1 MIYPAVSKACRR
13 SLGNLFLAPRMMMF
27 TTSGGAWK
35 STRVAFR
42 TIKNNSPTT
51 TRGEGRGRRSFS
63 TALPHQTEPSAFA
76 SLHKG
81 GVGSSGVVE
90 EADKAIAYWLLGMSG
105 LVAAMVTIG
114 GVTRLTRSGLSMT
127 DWSITGRMPPTTQ
140 ERWEEEFEIYKQF
153 PEYQQRKSMTLDEF
167 KFIFWWEYGH
177 RMMGRFLGVAFTG
190 PLVYFAARGKIP
202 RWLAP
207 RLGGL
212 FALGGMQGLIGW
224 WMVKSGLDV
233 DTSSARGDMTQEI
246 RVSPYR
252 LATHLSMAFTTYTA
266 LLWTAM
272 DILNPAR
279 VAQTR
284 AAQINNPQILKHAA
298 FLRRFALGN
307 TALIAT
313 TVLSGA
319 YVAGN
324 DAGRAYNSFPK
335 MGDEWI
341 PSEILALS
349 PVWKNFTE
357 NTATVQFD
365 HRVLAMSS
373 LASIATMYGQARYN
387 LNGTF
392 WKAAPPYVR
401 LIFNKIA
408 VMSAAQ
414 VGLGISTLLL
424 YVPVPL
430 AAVHQAGSLVLLT
443 FSLATAHSLKFAKYA
458 PHLTKVAGKV
468 VS

>member
-1 MIYPAVSKACRR
+1 MSKKNTTVI
-13 SLGNLFLAPRMMMF
+13 SK
-27 TTSGGAWK
+27 TTSK
-35 STRVAFR
+35 RF
-42 TIKNNSPTT
+42 
-51 TRGEGRGRRSFS
+51 FS
-63 TALPHQTEPSAFA
+63 TALPHQAETSTFA
-76 SLHKG
+76 GLRHN
-81 GVGSSGVVE
+81 GVNHSGVVE
-90 EADKAIAYWLLGMSG
+90 EAEKSIAYWLLGMSG
-105 LVAAMVTIG
+105 LVAAMVSVG
-114 GVTRLTRSGLSMT
+114 GITRLTRSGLSMT
-127 DWSITGRMPPTTQ
+127 DWSITGRLPPTTQ

-190 PLVYFAARGKIP
+190 PMIYFVARKKIP

-207 RLGGL
+207 RLAGL
-212 FALGGMQGLIGW
+212 FTLGGMQGLIGW
-224 WMVKSGLDV
+224 WMVKSGLDIE
-233 DTSSARGDMTQEI
+233 TSSARGDKTQEI

-279 VAQTR
+279 VAQAT
-284 AAQINNPQILKHAA
+284 AAQINNPQILKHAL
-298 FLRRFALGN
+298 FLRSFALGN

-335 MGDEWI
+335 MGDEWV
-341 PSEILALS
+341 PSEILALR
-349 PVWKNFTE
+349 PIWKNFTE

-365 HRVLAMSS
+365 HRILALTS
-373 LASIATMYGQARYN
+373 LASTATMYGQARYN
-387 LNGTF
+387 LNGMF
-392 WKAAPPYVR
+392 WKAVPSYVR

-424 YVPVPL
+424 YVPIPL
-430 AAVHQAGSLVLLT
+430 AAVHQAGSLLLLT
-443 FSLATAHSLKFAKYA
+443 FSLGTAHSLKFAKYA
-458 PHLTKVAGKV
+458 PHLTKVVSKV

>member
-1 MIYPAVSKACRR
+1 
-13 SLGNLFLAPRMMMF
+13 
-27 TTSGGAWK
+27 
-35 STRVAFR
+35 
-42 TIKNNSPTT
+42 
-51 TRGEGRGRRSFS
+51 
-63 TALPHQTEPSAFA
+63 
-76 SLHKG
+76 
-81 GVGSSGVVE
+81 
-90 EADKAIAYWLLGMSG
+90 MSG
-105 LVAAMVTIG
+105 LVAAMVSVG
-114 GVTRLTRSGLSMT
+114 GITRLTRSGLSMT
-127 DWSITGRMPPTTQ
+127 DWSITGRLPPTTQ

-177 RMMGRFLGVAFTG
+177 RMMGRFLGIAFTG
-190 PLVYFAARGKIP
+190 PMIYFVARKKIP

-207 RLGGL
+207 RLAGL
-212 FALGGMQGLIGW
+212 FTLGGMQGLIGW
-224 WMVKSGLDV
+224 WMVKSGLDIE
-233 DTSSARGDMTQEI
+233 TSSARGDKTQEI

-279 VAQTR
+279 VAQAT
-284 AAQINNPQILKHAA
+284 AAQINNPQILKHAV
-298 FLRRFALGN
+298 FLRRFAIGN

-335 MGDEWI
+335 MGDEWV
-341 PSEILALS
+341 PSEILALR
-349 PVWKNFTE
+349 PIWKNFTE

-365 HRVLAMSS
+365 HRILALTS
-373 LASIATMYGQARYN
+373 LASTATMYGQARYN
-387 LNGTF
+387 LNGMF
-392 WKAAPPYVR
+392 WKAVPSYVR

-424 YVPVPL
+424 YVPIPL
-430 AAVHQAGSLVLLT
+430 AAVHQAGSLLLLT
-443 FSLATAHSLKFAKYA
+443 FSLGTAHSLKFAKYA
-458 PHLTKVAGKV
+458 PHLTKVVSKV